1 MGCERW
7 ERGSSTCKR
16 KGMAKDMYQGLKFT
30 LTAILLLVIS
40 AGCQSLEDVS
50 QIYQESKEVVGAV
63 VTLARGVSTQH
74 PGLLET
80 AGAFVV
86 EEGQNLGSTA
96 QAFATQNPGLLE
108 TARALAEER
117 GPSVLGTAQAF
128 ATDQPAL
135 VQTARALLPGGSSPK
150 SPLEDIPVIT
160 SPIDIHYSTPQ
171 YLSYSTEGA
180 YQDTVNFYKLEMP
193 ANGWEP
199 DYQRT
204 FEEAYMSSL
213 VYTQP
218 GRKASITIS
227 FSDATGR
234 TLVVILS
241 DEG

>member
-1 MGCERW
+1 V
-7 ERGSSTCKR
+7 
-16 KGMAKDMYQGLKFT
+16 GMEAGVGRMHKLFKLLF
-30 LTAILLLVIS
+30 LAVPLLVTS
-40 AGCQSLEDVS
+40 LACQSLDNASQVYQDSKDV
-50 QIYQESKEVVGAV
+50 VDAV

-80 AGAFVV
+80 AGAYVV

-96 QAFATQNPGLLE
+96 EAFATQNPGLLE

-128 ATDQPAL
+128 ATDQPDL
-135 VQTARALLPGGSSPK
+135 VQTARALLPGGSGSK
-150 SPLEDIPVIT
+150 SPLEDIPVID

-193 ANGWEP
+193 AKGWEP
-199 DYQRT
+199 DYQRS
-204 FEEAYMSSL
+204 FEEANMASL
-213 VYTQP
+213 VYSRP
-218 GRKASITIS
+218 GRSASITIS
-227 FSDATGR
+227 FSEATGR

-241 DEG
+241 EEV